1 MRCEWADKVSP
12 NMTVYHDT
20 EWGKPSTD
28 DNYLFELLILE
39 GMQAGLSWQTV
50 LNKRESMR
58 EMFDGFD
65 WRVMKSYTD
74 EKLQILMGD
83 KRLIRHRL
91 KIESLRTNAL
101 AFEKVR
107 EEYGTFATYIW
118 SFVNHTPIVNHW
130 KTDKDIPRQSPLSD
144 IISKDLKNRG
154 FKFVG
159 STIIYAYLQAIG
171 VINDHIETCAYK

>member
-12 NMTVYHDT
+12 NMMAYHDT
-20 EWGKPSTD
+20 EWGIPSRD
-28 DNYLFELLILE
+28 DHYLFELLILE

-58 EMFDGFD
+58 ELFDGFD
-65 WRVMKSYTD
+65 WTVMKSYTD
-74 EKLQILMGD
+74 EKLQVLMSD
-83 KRLIRHRL
+83 QRLIRHRL
-91 KIESLRTNAL
+91 KIESLRINAR

-107 EEYGTFATYIW
+107 EEYGDFATYIW
-118 SFVNHTPIVNHW
+118 SFVNDKPVVNCW
-130 KTDKDIPRQSPLSD
+130 KCGDDIPTQSPLSD
-144 IISKDLKNRG
+144 IISKDLKKRG

-171 VINDHIETCAYK
+171 VINDHIETCPYK